1 MAAIDNNLKAFK
13 LLFEIETALRE
24 FLIERCEQ
32 SIGPRWHETVFP
44 KITLER
50 LKTHGEPKPGAKGPG
65 EKRSAD
71 DKKGWVSR
79 VAFHPVYYLDF
90 SELADAFELK
100 TNNDLDRLFV
110 SNRRDVIVQ
119 HLRRAMPIR
128 NPIAHNRMIV
138 EIDLA
143 TVQNSYVGIRN
154 EIGAELFDR
163 YASSPPSQVAKDAE
177 MKQLRTELRTSA
189 AAVRAATEVSLPVWD
204 RLKQRWWMELDWQL
218 DAKSVREV
226 FKLLEGYREVWNQN
240 FLGRRQRMLDWYE
253 PNWNA
258 ANFDRAMASLERDS
272 TLAETQIS

>member
-32 SIGPRWHETVFP
+32 AIGPRWHETVFP
-44 KITLER
+44 KIALER

-90 SELADAFELK
+90 SELADALELK
-100 TNNDLDRLFV
+100 TNNDHDQLFV

-163 YASSPPSQVAKDAE
+163 YASSPPSQVAKDAGD
-177 MKQLRTELRTSA
+177 MAQAQFNPGCTSIHLSTEERSA
-189 AAVRAATEVSLPVWD
+189 MMPHLCARSAW
-204 RLKQRWWMELDWQL
+204 
-218 DAKSVREV
+218 
-226 FKLLEGYREVWNQN
+226 FI
-240 FLGRRQRMLDWYE
+240 
-253 PNWNA
+253 
-258 ANFDRAMASLERDS
+258 
-272 TLAETQIS
+272 QIRCDNDDVGGE